1 MPKIL
6 FIDIETAP
14 KLAYV
19 YQFFKTNIS
28 PKQVLSHGYIISFAA
43 IWNDDADKHVM
54 YQETRTEDDSKL
66 VKAMIKLLD
75 EADFVVGH
83 NAEMFDMATINAR
96 ALVLGL
102 KPPSPYKVIDT
113 LRAAKRYFKFESNSL
128 EYISGVLNIKH
139 KKLSH
144 NKFPGYELFIQCMK
158 GNDAAFVENK
168 RYNIWDTLT
177 VRDVYHEMR
186 PWIRNHPSM
195 TVGDESEGNKCPK
208 CGSVHI
214 TRRGYAY
221 TNVGKYQRFVCR
233 DCGGWSRSR
242 FTERG
247 PEAARSLLTNA

>member
-19 YQFFKTNIS
+19 YQFFKANIS
-28 PKQVLSHGYIISFAA
+28 PKQVKDHGHIISFAA
-43 IWNDDADKHVM
+43 IWNDNPDKDVI
-54 YQETRTEDDSKL
+54 YAETRTEDDSEL
-66 VKAMIKLLD
+66 VAAMIELLD
-75 EADFVVGH
+75 QADYVVGH
-83 NAEMFDMATINAR
+83 NADQFDTATINAR

-144 NKFPGYELFIQCMK
+144 NKFPGYELFIQCVK
-158 GNDAAFVENK
+158 GNPEAFKENK
-168 RYNIWDTLT
+168 KYNIWDTLT

-186 PWIRNHPSM
+186 PWIKNHPNM
-195 TVGDESEGNKCPK
+195 VVQDESDNHACPR
-208 CGSVHI
+208 CGSTHV
-214 TRRGYAY
+214 TRRGFSY
-221 TNVGKYQRFVCR
+221 TNVGKYQRFVCN
-233 DCGGWSRSR
+233 DCGGWSRTR
-242 FTERG
+242 YTERLK
-247 PEAARSLLTNA
+247 EAARSLLTNA